1 MIAFPTT
8 PDIGDI
14 HTYAKR
20 SWIWNGNAWQSSN
33 YRPDGAIVADIPP
46 SNPDTGWLWWDRINA
61 TLYTWTGA
69 QWVEPNAN
77 FPVGDP
83 DIWNY
88 VLQVEGIDG
97 QPLETDVIAA
107 YGNFITGLK
116 TDGLWDAVKASCIL
130 AGARTLDAALIPLAG
145 AAPTNVNFTAADYNR
160 KTGLKGDGSGKYLNS
175 NRANNA
181 DPYDSKHIFSYLTEK
196 FTRYGNQCTIG
207 RTGTGGSF
215 TTQGPS
221 GATYFAVN
229 SAGNNTY
236 PNGVPYPLGGWGASR
251 SIQPGQAAT
260 HVDYIFRNDGSGYVS
275 VTETGTIALAANAN
289 PVSTSIGVFGN
300 TGYTYTDARLSFYS
314 IGEAIDLV
322 KLDAR
327 VTALM
332 SDLNAAIP

>member
-1 MIAFPTT
+1 MIAFPSN
-8 PDIGDI
+8 PDIGDF

-20 SWIWNGNAWQSSN
+20 TWVWNGNAWQSSN
-33 YRPDGAIVADIPP
+33 YRPDGAIVADTPP
-46 SNPDTGWLWWDRINA
+46 SNPESGWLWWDRINA
-61 TLYTWTGA
+61 KLYTWTGS
-69 QWVEPNAN
+69 QWIEPNTN
-77 FPVGDP
+77 FPIGDP

-97 QPLETDVIAA
+97 QPLETGVVAA

-145 AAPTNVNFTAADYNR
+145 AAPTNFNFTPEDYDR

-175 NRANNA
+175 NRSNAA

-196 FTRYGNQCTIG
+196 FTLQRNQIPIG

-215 TTQGPS
+215 LMQG
-221 GATYFAVN
+221 GGKATYFAVN
-229 SAGNNTY
+229 SAIKMQY
-236 PNGVPYPLGGWGASR
+236 DNGAPYALGGLGASR
-251 SIQPGQAAT
+251 STAT
-260 HVDYIFRNDGSGYVS
+260 HIDYIFRNDGIGTAVP
-275 VTETGTIALAANAN
+275 ETGTIALNAVTN
-289 PVSTSIGVFGN
+289 PVTANICVFNDQGFAY
-300 TGYTYTDARLSFYS
+300 GIAISDARLSFYS

-327 VTALM
+327 VTSLM
-332 SDLNAAIP
+332 SDLNAAIV